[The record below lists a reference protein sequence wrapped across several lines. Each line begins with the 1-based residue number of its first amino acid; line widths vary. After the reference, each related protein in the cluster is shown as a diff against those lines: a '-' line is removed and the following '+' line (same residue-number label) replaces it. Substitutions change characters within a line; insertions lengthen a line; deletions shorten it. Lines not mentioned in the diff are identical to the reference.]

1 MLMLSLGYRMR
12 IAGTIVYSLCYKS
25 DECSYFFPKIKKN
38 TKYNSKNSNTYKSI
52 CKFISGYM
60 ILNF

>member
-1 MLMLSLGYRMR
+1 MR